1 MKIGVGLG
9 APGLLV
15 SGPFSLTLIPPC
27 LIQHTSM
34 AVEKQDTVT
43 PPPDPQQTPEVRRL
57 VLCCFLELLAEN
69 WVASSQEVKDGLN
82 ADWEE
87 FGDALEEA
95 EVHEK
100 DPDKAKDM
108 KEKGNRSV

>member
-1 MKIGVGLG
+1 M
-9 APGLLV
+9 
-15 SGPFSLTLIPPC
+15 
-27 LIQHTSM
+27 
-34 AVEKQDTVT
+34 
-43 PPPDPQQTPEVRRL
+43 
-57 VLCCFLELLAEN
+57 N
-69 WVASSQEVKDGLN
+69 DGLN